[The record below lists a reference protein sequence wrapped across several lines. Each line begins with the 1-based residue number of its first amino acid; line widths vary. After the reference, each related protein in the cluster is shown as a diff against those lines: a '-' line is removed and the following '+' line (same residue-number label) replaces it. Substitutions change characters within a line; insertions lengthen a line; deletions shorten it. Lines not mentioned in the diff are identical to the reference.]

1 MRMHRRRKIYGKIG
15 DFLSRG
21 KKLDFQIGT
30 DFDDSEW
37 NVVAEK
43 RKSVIAERLA
53 PEKHQ
58 LVFHKEK
65 RRGKVVTLVGP
76 FAVEKDVLKVLLK
89 TLKKKLGCGGTVSED
104 FLEFQGDIQ
113 SKLREHLEAMD
124 YRFKKR

>member
-1 MRMHRRRKIYGKIG
+1 M
-15 DFLSRG
+15 SRG
-21 KKLDFQIGT
+21 KKLDLQIGM
-30 DFDDSEW
+30 DFDDGDW

-43 RKSVIAERLA
+43 RRSSISNEKFE
-53 PEKHQ
+53 PNKHQ

-76 FAVEKDVLKVLLK
+76 FKIEKEALKSLLK

-104 FLEFQGDIQ
+104 FLEFQGDIPV
-113 SKLREHLEAMD
+113 KLREQLEALE

>member
-1 MRMHRRRKIYGKIG
+1 M
-15 DFLSRG
+15 SRG
-21 KKLDFQIGT
+21 KKLDLQIGM
-30 DFDDSEW
+30 DFDESDW
-37 NVVAEK
+37 NVVTEK
-43 RKSVIAERLA
+43 RKSIIHEVTE
-53 PEKHQ
+53 PSKHQ

-76 FAVEKDVLKVLLK
+76 FMVEKESLKTLLK

-113 SKLREHLEAMD
+113 VKLRENLEKLE

>member
-1 MRMHRRRKIYGKIG
+1 M
-15 DFLSRG
+15 SRG
-21 KKLDFQIGT
+21 KKLDLQIGM
-30 DFDDSEW
+30 DFDNSDW
-37 NVVAEK
+37 NVVTEK
-43 RKSVIAERLA
+43 RKSVIAEVTEA
-53 PEKHQ
+53 SKHQ

-76 FAVEKDVLKVLLK
+76 FMLEKETLKSLLK

-113 SKLREHLEAMD
+113 VKLRENLEKLE